1 MFCRANELRC
11 KDVISLRTGCR
22 IGCVCDF
29 EIDLNTARVTALII
43 YGPWRLFGLLGR
55 ARDCVIRWED
65 IQLIGEDAILVNF
78 EPVSQRRRRGRSK
91 R

>member
-11 KDVISLRTGCR
+11 KDVISLKTGCR

-29 EIDLNTARVTALII
+29 EIDLSTARITALIV
-43 YGPWRLFGLLGR
+43 YGRWRLFGLLGR
-55 ARDCVIRWED
+55 SKDCVIHWCD

-78 EPVSQRRRRGRSK
+78 EPPARRRGR
-91 R
+91 RRR

>member
-11 KDVISLRTGCR
+11 KDVISLKTGCR
-22 IGCVCDF
+22 IGCVNDF
-29 EIDLNTARVTALII
+29 EIDLSTARITALIV

-55 ARDCVIRWED
+55 KRDCVIHWGD

-78 EPVSQRRRRGRSK
+78 EPPYRRRQRNR
-91 R
+91 RR